1 MKTRRQCPQ
10 LGQGALDVN
19 WRTNLS
25 KSLGCCLLGNHKL
38 CETTNKSCGTIIED
52 GQLLTTEGAV
62 NRHIATNFCWEPFFW
77 AFLLEFFLGFK
88 MSRDQDDYLP
98 LLTPGSQLDLGKG
111 DPVDR
116 SKLNLTWPSMQL
128 IMTNTEG
135 MGFIENYKSRWRL
148 I

>member
-1 MKTRRQCPQ
+1 
-10 LGQGALDVN
+10 
-19 WRTNLS
+19 
-25 KSLGCCLLGNHKL
+25 
-38 CETTNKSCGTIIED
+38 
-52 GQLLTTEGAV
+52 
-62 NRHIATNFCWEPFFW
+62 
-77 AFLLEFFLGFK
+77 